1 MSPIRGQ
8 IRTAPHALKKAAL
21 GLCLASALT
30 LTPPMWPGSPFG
42 SAPAQAGETLAESG
56 PLGVTKVAN
65 TGSAALLTGASPLR
79 AIKRFGSR
87 QRSLLNRAA
96 NAVSRGSRGG
106 KGSAGP
112 RKPQAMKAYRMRAAN
127 RVSRVP
133 RSGLRP
139 GGMSDRDAMMRG
151 LGRHEFMRLAG
162 RLSGQSCESIEG
174 GVIVRRGC

>member
-8 IRTAPHALKKAAL
+8 IPNAPHALKKAAL
-21 GLCLASALT
+21 GLCLVSALT

-42 SAPAQAGETLAESG
+42 NAPAQAGETLAENG
-56 PLGVTKVAN
+56 PLGVTKVAD
-65 TGSAALLTGASPLR
+65 TGTTALLAGASPLR
-79 AIKRFGSR
+79 AAKRLGDR
-87 QRSLLNRAA
+87 QRGLLNRAA
-96 NAVSRGSRGG
+96 RTTGRGSRAGR
-106 KGSAGP
+106 GSAGP

-151 LGRHEFMRLAG
+151 LGQHEYLRLAG